1 MHVEPEP
8 QIRASWTKLTLG
20 TLKRE
25 PPDVSMPVLD
35 ALKDE
40 RARLRELGITA
51 WAPVELHLAVGEA
64 IEQHV
69 GVSRAREIQRRVLLR
84 ALHSVLLKPIA
95 TASVRLYGRSPAGM
109 LRRAPKVHGLI
120 SRHCGDCE
128 VPRLEEGA
136 VDVVMTDLPVVLR
149 TRHSFLLSYEATC
162 DAILEHLDMEGT
174 VTRRDDALASTGEGR
189 IEVRW

>member
-1 MHVEPEP
+1 MDAEP

-25 PPDVSMPVLD
+25 PPDMSIPVLE
-35 ALKDE
+35 ALTDE

-64 IEQHV
+64 IEAAV
-69 GVSRAREIQRRVLLR
+69 GTSHARRIHRQVLLR

-95 TASVRLYGRSPAGM
+95 SASVRLYGRSPAGM

-120 SRHCGDCE
+120 SRHCGDLE
-128 VPRLEEGA
+128 VTRLEEGA
-136 VDVVMTDLPVVLR
+136 VDLALTDLPVVLR
-149 TRHSFLLSYEATC
+149 TRRSFLLSYEATC
-162 DAILEHLDMEGT
+162 DAILENLDVDGT
-174 VTRRDDALASTGEGR
+174 VTRHDDALASTGESR
-189 IEVRW
+189 IEIRW